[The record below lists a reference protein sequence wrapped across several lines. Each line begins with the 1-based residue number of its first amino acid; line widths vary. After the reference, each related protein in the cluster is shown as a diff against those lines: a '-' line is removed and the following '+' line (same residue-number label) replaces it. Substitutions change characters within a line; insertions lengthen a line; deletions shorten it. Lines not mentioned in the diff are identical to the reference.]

1 MYISPQLKKGKN
13 SHMKCPHPDY
23 KQRRLTCNGN
33 GLQII
38 LLYFPGPF
46 PGVMWAQQTLPG
58 VDRLQQEKL
67 KTEYDCYLIKC
78 QASCVRD
85 L

>member
-13 SHMKCPHPDY
+13 SHMKCPT
-23 KQRRLTCNGN
+23 QITNRRMRLTCNGN

-38 LLYFPGPF
+38 LLYGPF
-46 PGVMWAQQTLPG
+46 LGVMWAPQTLPG
-58 VDRLQQEKL
+58 VHRLQQGKL

-78 QASCVRD
+78 HASCVRD